1 MRHFGRIGAA
11 VAGLAAL
18 LLLITGTAL
27 AGNFGEVTILDD
39 GAGPPTAG
47 EEREIRFAL
56 LQHGVAPIVDGRVDV
71 TLTNP
76 ATGDELI
83 VQAIHEGDGI
93 WAASV
98 VFPDAGDWQVGVTHE
113 WFATSPPTTLAVT
126 TGAAATWLPAAL
138 AIGGFA
144 AAMLVILGAV
154 VVIGRRPAT
163 TVATAGGAARA
174 EG

>member
-1 MRHFGRIGAA
+1 MRHLSRIGAA

-71 TLTNP
+71 TLTNRE
-76 ATGDELI
+76 TGDELV
-83 VQAIHEGDGI
+83 VQAVHQGEGI

-98 VFPDAGDWQVGVTHE
+98 VFPEAGDWQVGVTHE

-126 TGAAATWLPAAL
+126 SSETAAWLPAAL

-144 AAMLVILGAV
+144 AAILVVLGAI
-154 VVIGRRPAT
+154 VVIGRQPAT
-163 TVATAGGAARA
+163 AVAGSGDAARA